1 MELYELQLIQTFAV
15 IIVLIAVTFILN
27 RVVNRIG
34 RKFNFAVERRNILLK
49 TLNFL
54 VTLIAII
61 TITAIW
67 SVNPK
72 ELIIFLTSIMTI
84 LGIAF
89 FAQWS
94 ILSNITS
101 SFILFFN
108 HPLKIGGPIKIL
120 DKDYPIEGN
129 IENITIFFLY
139 IKTKDG
145 DLLTIPTSVAL
156 TKMITINYNGGVKLG
171 EDQKYED

>member
-1 MELYELQLIQTFAV
+1 MENYQLQFIETAAV
-15 IIVLIAVTFILN
+15 IVFLILASFIIQKFIKRLTKKFGFA
-27 RVVNRIG
+27 IE
-34 RKFNFAVERRNILLK
+34 RKAIIIKTINLLI
-49 TLNFL
+49 
-54 VTLIAII
+54 TLIAII

-72 ELIIFLTSIMTI
+72 ELVIFLTSVLTI
-84 LGIAF
+84 IGIAF

-101 SFILFFN
+101 SIILFFN

-120 DKDYPIEGN
+120 DKDYPVEGY
-129 IENITIFFLY
+129 IENISLFFLY

-145 DLLTIPTSVAL
+145 DLITIPTSVAL
-156 TKMITINYNGGVKLG
+156 IKILTVSYNGEAKKMQ
-171 EDQKYED
+171 DKYED